1 MADKSQVLRLTWR
14 NQAGR
19 TYAITINNPVDDIT
33 HEDIEAFGQ
42 MVVNKNIIKSSGG
55 DLTQFLDAKMT
66 EATVYDLY
74 TPA

>member
-19 TYAITINNPVDDIT
+19 TYAITVNNPIEGIT
-33 HEDIEAFGQ
+33 QEAIQAFGQ
-42 MVVNKNIIKSSGG
+42 MLVTKNIIQSSGG